1 MKKFIWALY
10 AFILIA
16 LTACSNLENNNSAER
31 AFLLQNLISQNE
43 ASSENTS
50 IKLDISRSIIPE
62 SFSQELKTAN
72 LNSVDWDM
80 DFTVSSSNE
89 YEDARDFNITGRKAA
104 EEVLSLNSVKKG
116 IYDIYVTG
124 DVSDTL
130 SLYGSAKSIDF
141 SKLTENLPIMLYPKV
156 VSGNGSVELYVQF
169 TSDNGWHLSD
179 SIDPSSFEA
188 KLFPV
193 TDDISLFS
201 EEISTE
207 GKELEPSLSY
217 DDEGN
222 LNLTLTASEI
232 PACYYVLEIT
242 WNDYALDSDGT
253 SIIDIASV
261 IHDDLL
267 IFVNGNMET
276 SNEDEPIMAYYAE
289 PDNVI
294 QSTYYAK
301 DVPNCTGS
309 GRYSLTPAYIWD
321 LLDLLYSNF
330 EKLSTTEEQEIYIFC
345 DDFAFDVAKYNEL
358 TADKTF
364 DFTTK
369 IYIYSTSGLV
379 TIESTYDNT
388 SDVSTCTFNVKADS
402 TIYLKNS
409 SDEEVTLSN
418 LDIDSNYSSV
428 IHELYL
434 KDDKINVF
442 LTNTTNSYLN
452 VYFSNPE
459 DYLNKSFITCSS
471 SNYSSGELPKVYIYD
486 EEKDS
491 YYLTS
496 NYAFTATED
505 NDSNCNFTLNC
516 SSGSF
521 NLYQSDFEIYAYYE
535 DDSDS
540 KVSSLNPKISLRDE
554 NLIFAADTGKLTLDE
569 TNPFVWKLNGSFV
582 KKGSENKFSFNPT
595 TTGLGKYCSAV
606 IECDVT
612 LLNGQ
617 ILSKSFELS
626 FGEDLC
632 EKSLDDVYIYL
643 DETQNILKLYN
654 PDGND
659 INLLGNVSNYWVPGD
674 DYIYVNYASTADL
687 TSSLGVYKL
696 LENNT
701 LKNYP
706 ISSAVTGKIG
716 TNTIYDVARD
726 SYTNY
731 KYLLYY
737 EDSTYKIV
745 QVANFFDDDDTLTPE
760 ELGDSYTNLAVQTMD
775 VIDNKVIVYCSGYS
789 TSREVTIHFEWDGA
803 NNGSFNP
810 TFSITSSTEADLK
823 LKDICYAN
831 GAFYAT
837 VGFEDESKYSYS
849 GTVLKIEPD
858 FNAGTATIT
867 DLFSS
872 SDWETSTNK
881 WRYSTGTECTAYIPD
896 SQTGCNQ
903 NSFYSPYKIYAIKE
917 EELYIYDYGLY
928 QLSTNNNGELNYLH
942 RCVKFNLS
950 DNTITSVFNGM
961 ALKSVSSS
969 LQGWNILK

>member
-16 LTACSNLENNNSAER
+16 LTACSNLENNNSAEK

-62 SFSQELKTAN
+62 SFSQALKTAD

-104 EEVLSLNSVKKG
+104 EAVLSLNSVKKG

-169 TSDNGWHLSD
+169 TSGNGWILSD
-179 SIDPSSFEA
+179 SIAASSFEA

-207 GKELEPSLSY
+207 GIKLDPSLSY

-242 WNDYALDSDGT
+242 WNNYALDSDGT

-301 DVPNCTGS
+301 DDPNCAGS

-330 EKLSTTEEQEIYIFC
+330 EKLSTNEAQEIYIFC

-379 TIESTYDNT
+379 TIS
-388 SDVSTCTFNVKADS
+388 STCSTESEVTSNTFNVEADS

-418 LDIDSNYSSV
+418 LDIDSNFSPV

-442 LTNTTNSYLN
+442 LTKTTNSNLK
-452 VYFSNPE
+452 VYFRNPE
-459 DYLNKSFITCSS
+459 DYLNKSFISCS
-471 SNYSSGELPKVYIYD
+471 YDMYEGLPTIYIYD

-496 NYAFTATED
+496 NYAFTATAAED
-505 NDSNCNFTLNC
+505 GSYYKFTLNC

-535 DDSDS
+535 DDSNS
-540 KVSSLNPKISLRDE
+540 KVSSLNPKISLCDD
-554 NLIFAADTGKLTLDE
+554 NLIFEADTGTLNLSN

-612 LLNGQ
+612 LSNEQ

-643 DETQNILKLYN
+643 DETTNILKLYN

-659 INLLGNVSNYWVPGD
+659 INLLGNVSDYWLPGD
-674 DYIYVNYASTADL
+674 DYIYVCYDSITGI
-687 TSSLGVYKL
+687 SSRLGVYKL

-706 ISSAVTGKIG
+706 ISSAVTEKIG

-726 SYTNY
+726 SYTNF
-731 KYLLYY
+731 KYLLYC
-737 EDSTYKIV
+737 ENTTYNIV
-745 QVANFFDDDDTLTPE
+745 QVANFFDDDDTLIPE
-760 ELGDSYTNLAVQTMD
+760 GYSYTNLAVQTMD

-803 NNGSFNP
+803 NNGSFDP

-823 LKDICYAN
+823 LNDICYTN

-849 GTVLKIEPD
+849 GTVLKIVPD
-858 FNAGTATIT
+858 FNANTATIT

-872 SDWETSTNK
+872 TGWQNSTNT
-881 WRYSTGTECTAYIPD
+881 WRYSSVTNCTAYIPD
-896 SQTGCNQ
+896 SQSDCNQ

-917 EELYIYDYGLY
+917 KELYIYDYGLY
-928 QLSTNNNGELNYLH
+928 QPSKNNYGELNYLH
-942 RCVKFNLS
+942 RCVKFNLNDPS
-950 DNTITSVFNGM
+950 IKTEFAGM
-961 ALKSVSSS
+961 PLKSVSSS
-969 LQGWNILK
+969 LSGWNILK